1 MQDPDVRRIGV
12 ARLRELLPRPQQ
24 VMRLP
29 ALRRRGAQALRAQ
42 PTGPVRGLR
51 RDLQQAIVQRD
62 RLLEALL
69 SHQQAGQRAQGHG
82 LIRNR
87 AEDRAQVRLRL
98 AGPAA
103 LHHQIRERQASV
115 PGLLGQRAVDRRAQA
130 RLRIVVAAI
139 VPGDAGVPQPRP
151 EDHALQLPFPHVA
164 PFRSQ
169 PARAL
174 QQIPRPLKILL
185 ARRLRRL
192 LLQDEREAEPGV
204 GVRRNRSEVRFRRG
218 QVAALEGGESRLL
231 RLCRAATG
239 DQRPAVHRVRV
250 VARQIEQPL
259 CLAQVPAIQRGE
271 SIPDDGRIARA
282 LQVPGDLGVPGM
294 RFEPLAKQG
303 HVAIRRRQPE
313 QRLPPARG
321 GVLADG
327 GIAREHG
334 EHADALAARLVPV
347 GEQLRQSEPVADLR
361 RRAARQPPQPVARL
375 LPSSRRAAHGLV
387 VLEREIAGRPGRPE
401 QLAILRRAFRGV
413 AFMHLLARLREK
425 GDEPR
430 PQLDLPSQHRHV
442 RMRGGHPLQPGEHLA
457 GLLHASRPGIEPSH
471 RRQRLG
477 IVRRNL
483 QHLLPGI
490 VRLVR
495 SGARLPV
502 PGVADETAQQI
513 VRRRRGGDRREDDDQ
528 RARPMHRVSQA
539 GASEP
544 SAPKR

>member
-1 MQDPDVRRIGV
+1 MQDPNVRRIGV

-42 PTGPVRGLR
+42 PTGPVRRLR

-62 RLLEALL
+62 RFLEALL

-115 PGLLGQRAVDRRAQA
+115 PGLLGQRAVDRSAQA

-294 RFEPLAKQG
+294 RFEPLAEQR
-303 HVAIRRRQPE
+303 HVAIGRRKPE
-313 QRLPPARG
+313 QRLPPARS

-327 GIAREHG
+327 GIAREDG
-334 EHADALAARLVPV
+334 EHADPLAARLLPV
-347 GEQLRQSEPVADLR
+347 GEQLRQSELVPDLGG
-361 RRAARQPPQPVARL
+361 RAAHQPPQPVAGL
-375 LPSSRRAAHGLV
+375 LPPSRRTAGGLV

-401 QLAILRRAFRGV
+401 
-413 AFMHLLARLREK
+413 
-425 GDEPR
+425 
-430 PQLDLPSQHRHV
+430 
-442 RMRGGHPLQPGEHLA
+442 
-457 GLLHASRPGIEPSH
+457 
-471 RRQRLG
+471 
-477 IVRRNL
+477 
-483 QHLLPGI
+483 
-490 VRLVR
+490 
-495 SGARLPV
+495 
-502 PGVADETAQQI
+502 
-513 VRRRRGGDRREDDDQ
+513 
-528 RARPMHRVSQA
+528 
-539 GASEP
+539 
-544 SAPKR
+544 